1 MRWGESYDGKNVKR
15 WVFILSLLLMMVP
28 MPTLAQDDLNVDVH
42 PEDEKLNFYG
52 LAGENETFID
62 YLQLT
67 ATGGDV
73 ERFRFTTHE
82 LKRVDADGGEIPRT
96 RVRFTG
102 DKTLRDGIPKVFPVT
117 IITLVEE
124 PGIYEGTAE
133 IVPIGQTQFETK
145 EIELRLEAEAR
156 PSLLS
161 VAQVGYILFLLVAI
175 FLLAILVIRAGV
187 GRRSMPKDERSWLD
201 YGNFYVVT
209 WGIVAVI
216 IGLLAIL
223 LFIDRFEDVTQA
235 LGFLSAFFGAVVG
248 LVGTF
253 FGIKASAD
261 ATVGAQELAAAKG
274 GDTTPPQVHSTNP
287 QDKAGDVPPDIHPTA
302 TFSKDIDPATINS
315 NTFKLLDQVT
325 GQQVEP
331 LPLSG
336 VVYDEPTKVATFIP
350 ANALENDRRYGA
362 TITSGVRDKSGNVL
376 AQDHTWHFTTR
387 S

>member
-1 MRWGESYDGKNVKR
+1 
-15 WVFILSLLLMMVP
+15 
-28 MPTLAQDDLNVDVH
+28 
-42 PEDEKLNFYG
+42 
-52 LAGENETFID
+52 
-62 YLQLT
+62 
-67 ATGGDV
+67 
-73 ERFRFTTHE
+73 
-82 LKRVDADGGEIPRT
+82 
-96 RVRFTG
+96 VRFTG

-161 VAQVGYILFLLVAI
+161 VAQVGFILFLLVAI

-187 GRRSMPKDERSWLD
+187 GRRSMP
-201 YGNFYVVT
+201 
-209 WGIVAVI
+209 
-216 IGLLAIL
+216 
-223 LFIDRFEDVTQA
+223 
-235 LGFLSAFFGAVVG
+235 
-248 LVGTF
+248 
-253 FGIKASAD
+253 
-261 ATVGAQELAAAKG
+261 
-274 GDTTPPQVHSTNP
+274 
-287 QDKAGDVPPDIHPTA
+287 
-302 TFSKDIDPATINS
+302 KDIDPATINS

-350 ANALENDRRYGA
+350 ANALENGRRYGA

-387 S
+387 PLDDDLPKD